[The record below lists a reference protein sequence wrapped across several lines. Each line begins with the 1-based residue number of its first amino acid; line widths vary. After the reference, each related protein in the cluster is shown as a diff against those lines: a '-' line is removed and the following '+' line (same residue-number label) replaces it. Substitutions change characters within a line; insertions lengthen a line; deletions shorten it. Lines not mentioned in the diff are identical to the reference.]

1 MNMLVTFLWKSEAP
15 YNILWQLLSTDG
27 ACVALLFRLLLTE
40 NRLTE
45 QVARSCSSPPVL
57 VLTLEGDQVPRCVRP
72 SRGHE
77 LFTGH
82 RGGMHGRGGI
92 HARASF
98 AEASR
103 SCPGG

>member
-45 QVARSCSSPPVL
+45 
-57 VLTLEGDQVPRCVRP
+57 
-72 SRGHE
+72 
-77 LFTGH
+77 
-82 RGGMHGRGGI
+82 
-92 HARASF
+92 
-98 AEASR
+98 
-103 SCPGG
+103 